1 MNKIEQ
7 SQLSYDDWSYLNS
20 LIGSAEGDK
29 FRRYAQGLTLDC
41 LVSLAN
47 QQLDKL
53 HGRYLLQRSHLANLE
68 LQVIDGWQADS
79 IRDIKT
85 LSGGESFLVS
95 LSLALALSDMVSHRT
110 QLESLFLDE
119 GFGTL
124 DAETLDIALD
134 ALESLNASGPLID
147 NQVQKEWDIPANWIL
162 RAQMVFGSIEQPA
175 ADKDF
180 MDDDVRFKVFK

>member
-1 MNKIEQ
+1 MTQQQLEAETRYQESLLSLANHEQQRLVEFAELSLEHIQHVLTELDNKIKELNQQQGQIINQLERDQQQRHQQRELLNKIEQ

-85 LSGGESFLVS
+85 LSGGK
-95 LSLALALSDMVSHRT
+95 
-110 QLESLFLDE
+110 
-119 GFGTL
+119 
-124 DAETLDIALD
+124 
-134 ALESLNASGPLID
+134 AS
-147 NQVQKEWDIPANWIL
+147 
-162 RAQMVFGSIEQPA
+162 
-175 ADKDF
+175 
-180 MDDDVRFKVFK
+180 